1 MPTYDTRFYF
11 MDPANPPAGGTAL
24 NYSVL
29 SITDNNSDGDF
40 DRFNG
45 DSVNGVDISSS
56 YSGDVI
62 TVNVPGTGNVT
73 YTGTTFY
80 LANGQVVFTPEDG
93 QPLKN
98 STFVQTESF
107 ENTQGPLFDTELGPA
122 CFTAGTRIET
132 ENGPVSVEE
141 LRPGVRVKTLD
152 SGYQSILWIGDTR
165 MRAAGEHAPI
175 RFAKG
180 AIGNDAALS
189 VSPEHRM
196 LVTGWKAQLLTG
208 EDEILIAAKHLVNG
222 DTICRVPG
230 EHVHYFHLLFDR
242 HHIIESHGAL
252 SESFYPGHAAHLP
265 SAEARLSE
273 MAPIAMID
281 RRLARPELKGFEA
294 HVMAA

>member
-1 MPTYDTRFYF
+1 

-122 CFTAGTRIET
+122 CFTAGTKIET

-281 RRLARPELKGFEA
+281 RQLARPELKGFEA

>member
-1 MPTYDTRFYF
+1 
-11 MDPANPPAGGTAL
+11 
-24 NYSVL
+24 
-29 SITDNNSDGDF
+29 
-40 DRFNG
+40 
-45 DSVNGVDISSS
+45 
-56 YSGDVI
+56 
-62 TVNVPGTGNVT
+62 
-73 YTGTTFY
+73 
-80 LANGQVVFTPEDG
+80 
-93 QPLKN
+93 
-98 STFVQTESF
+98 
-107 ENTQGPLFDTELGPA
+107 
-122 CFTAGTRIET
+122 
-132 ENGPVSVEE
+132 
-141 LRPGVRVKTLD
+141 
-152 SGYQSILWIGDTR
+152 
-165 MRAAGEHAPI
+165 
-175 RFAKG
+175 
-180 AIGNDAALS
+180 
-189 VSPEHRM
+189 M

>member
-1 MPTYDTRFYF
+1 MPTYQTRFYF

-107 ENTQGPLFDTELGPA
+107 VNTQGPLFDTELGPA
-122 CFTAGTRIET
+122 CFTAQTKIET

-141 LRPGVRVKTLD
+141 LRPGDRVKTLD
-152 SGYQSILWIGDTR
+152 SGYQPILWIGDTR

-180 AIGNDAALS
+180 AIGNDAALC

-230 EHVHYFHLLFDR
+230 DQVHYFHLLFDR

-252 SESFYPGHAAHLP
+252 SESFYPGYAARLP
-265 SAEARLSE
+265 SAEARLNE
-273 MAPIAMID
+273 LAPITMID
-281 RRLARPELKGFEA
+281 KRLARPELKGFEA

>member
-1 MPTYDTRFYF
+1 

-122 CFTAGTRIET
+122 CFTAGTKIET

-152 SGYQSILWIGDTR
+152 SGYQPTLWIGDTR
-165 MRAAGEHAPI
+165 MRAVGEHAPV